1 MNIKITK
8 PRIYV
13 ESAITCEAFF
23 GKTLNGIETENEIE
37 TCKEEFMLWCR
48 NIHCYDDRIFT
59 YTHATLLHW
68 WPSSNVT
75 ARLHSNALF
84 T

>member
-37 TCKEEFMLWCR
+37 TCKEEFML
-48 NIHCYDDRIFT
+48 
-59 YTHATLLHW
+59 
-68 WPSSNVT
+68 
-75 ARLHSNALF
+75 
-84 T
+84 